1 MANQFP
7 FFTFRMQLMW
17 SRLAS
22 IGKKLKTQFLIL
34 TNDDHTI
41 LIKKKTL
48 YCYKCKLIN
57 FMKQNCKEGIWLLL
71 YVCMQKK
78 KKN

>member
-1 MANQFP
+1 M
-7 FFTFRMQLMW
+7 MIIL
-17 SRLAS
+17 
-22 IGKKLKTQFLIL
+22 FLS
-34 TNDDHTI
+34 
-41 LIKKKTL
+41 KKKTL